1 LRSATRRDR
10 ASDGAAHRAAL
21 ALLAVLPALAT
32 GAATYLQTAAK
43 VREAELGKAAAL
55 DSYGSYVTDQLRRDE
70 ALLEYLRHCRERDA
84 AATTWAE
91 ARGSKAKTPLSTH
104 YLLVEDEQQAD
115 AALDEIA
122 RTQGWRPSK

>member
-1 LRSATRRDR
+1 MRPATRRDR
-10 ASDGAAHRAAL
+10 VTDGATHKAL
-21 ALLAVLPALAT
+21 LGLLAVLPALVAS
-32 GAATYLQTAAK
+32 GATYIQTAAK
-43 VREAELGKAAAL
+43 AREAELGKAQAL

-91 ARGSKAKTPLSTH
+91 ARGSKAKVPLSTH
-104 YLLVEDEQQAD
+104 YLLAEDEQQAD